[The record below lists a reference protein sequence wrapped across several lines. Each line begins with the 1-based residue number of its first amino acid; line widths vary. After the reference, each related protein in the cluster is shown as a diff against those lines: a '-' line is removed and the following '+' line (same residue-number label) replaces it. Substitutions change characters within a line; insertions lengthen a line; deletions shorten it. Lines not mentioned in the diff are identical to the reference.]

1 MRWWLRLSAHG
12 PGPAAARVLAA
23 ALHATCGT
31 ACAFF
36 SRVLITQYHFVFP
49 TFIAI
54 LETLLLHGVLAALG
68 GARLVRLEPP
78 SWGAADAVALPAVCR
93 GFHHVTYLWTLSA
106 LGPPASVLL
115 PRLAPLVCLLLL
127 LLLPL
132 LGGCDGGATRG
143 RSGPAP
149 HELLSALLA
158 TAGALLCGH
167 ERLAL
172 ESWEAWLRAL
182 PALLSRG
189 LFLWHVERLFVE
201 APRPAVQTLYLL
213 NLGSMPFLLGLLLL
227 HPQEALGAARGGSW
241 DSLIFLGFL
250 ALTLTLGC
258 LSQFLTLLCVRL
270 NSGLGTAL
278 LDNTAAGDWAALLA
292 LPGAGS
298 GVGAVAAR
306 TAWRGRAR
314 LVLGLCLDVAGLAVF
329 AHRLLRDCTA
339 RAGACFGQK
348 CVGSADGGDG
358 GDGGDGSVGVRAGTP
373 GAAVQDPLRR
383 TPGGAQAVARAP
395 LQWLRG
401 LRGWGGKTGAGA
413 VPADERAVCAV
424 HVE

>member
-12 PGPAAARVLAA
+12 PGPAVVRVLAA
-23 ALHATCGT
+23 ALHAACGT
-31 ACAFF
+31 ASAFF
-36 SRVLITQYHFVFP
+36 SRVLITQYRFVFP

-54 LETLLLHGVLAALG
+54 LETLLLHGVLATLG
-68 GARLVRLEPP
+68 RARLVRLEPP

-93 GFHHVTYLWTLSA
+93 GFHHVTCLWTLSA

-132 LGGCDGGATRG
+132 LGGCDGGGATRG

-189 LFLWHVERLFVE
+189 LFLWHVERLFAE

-227 HPQEALGAARGGSW
+227 HPQEALGAAHGGSW

-278 LDNTAAGDWAALLA
+278 LDSTTAGDWAALLA
-292 LPGAGS
+292 LPGAG
-298 GVGAVAAR
+298 VGAVAGR
-306 TAWRGRAR
+306 TAQGPAWRGRAQ

-339 RAGACFGQK
+339 RAGAYFGQK
-348 CVGSADGGDG
+348 CVGSADGDG
-358 GDGGDGSVGVRAGTP
+358 GDGGGGVRAVTP
-373 GAAVQDPLRR
+373 GNAVQDPLCL
-383 TPGGAQAVARAP
+383 TPGNGQAVARAP

-401 LRGWGGKTGAGA
+401 LRGWRGRTGAGA
-413 VPADERAVCAV
+413 VPVDERAVCAV